1 MYNFKKFIFKKG
13 FLIKNTL
20 KLSKIFKKINMFL
33 YFNKSYLN
41 NNYAGLSWYFD
52 NIYNKNINYINILN
66 SVFNLIKPPFI
77 VKSMSIPKKLKKQIK
92 VKYFIKIVYNK
103 ENKRIYNSYKQIYFY
118 SNKFF
123 ESKFETRLY
132 KALIFTFLD

>member
-103 ENKRIYNSYKQIYFY
+103 
-118 SNKFF
+118 
-123 ESKFETRLY
+123 
-132 KALIFTFLD
+132 